1 MPIKSEYLK
10 FFLVEL
16 LGENIDNLIFF
27 YLEFY
32 FNYSIYNKL
41 SNIMMMNFNIFTFY
55 IKH

>member
-41 SNIMMMNFNIFTFY
+41 SNIMMMNFNIFTCY